1 MLLST
6 LATAEESSTTSI
18 PARMQTPCGSLER
31 GAAFVAIGF
40 EVSDVEVF
48 GELWIC
54 LVNQDMAM
62 QVVNVV
68 FNGRGRLREY
78 DWNSVA

>member
-1 MLLST
+1 VRLSAIASEEKRI
-6 LATAEESSTTSI
+6 ATWI

-31 GAAFVAIGF
+31 DAAFVAVGL
-40 EVSDVEVF
+40 EVSDVEIF

-54 LVNQDMAM
+54 LVHQDMAM

-68 FNGRGRLREY
+68 FNGCGRLRK
-78 DWNSVA
+78 